1 MNLFRLIFPQDKAIS
16 KEVFTLAFPVII
28 SNLSRVMMSI
38 FDVAMVGRLGAEA
51 LAATG
56 MGAMLFWGAL
66 SLVLGIR
73 TAVQTVASR
82 RIGQK
87 LDTEAGTAFHN
98 GLIMA
103 TIYALPMSIAGWL
116 WAKDVI
122 PFFIDNQIATPL
134 AIDYASVIFLSLLFS
149 AYSFVFQGFFTGVEK
164 TKIHM
169 KVTITSNVINVYLNA
184 GLIYGSEGIRIFF
197 TETAP
202 SFSFLSH
209 LWQWTDFPALGVK
222 GAAISTLIASIWMS
236 IHYFSFLFSDQIKD
250 RFAVFSFSGNK
261 AMMNRQLRL
270 AAPQGLQE
278 AFIAVGWS
286 MFYKIVG
293 MIGLVELAT
302 TELLFTIM
310 HASFMPALG
319 VGQACSTLVSKYMGE
334 KKIDKSEASIKESV
348 RLAEYI
354 MGTMGLSFILIPEY
368 YLFLFTN
375 DPEIIRM
382 GVFGLRMI
390 GAVQFLDAIGF
401 TLWFALSGAGN
412 TLFPALVESVLT
424 WGVIVLGS
432 YVFGV
437 KMGFGF
443 KALWLLFPIYMGLFA
458 GIMVWKISK
467 GDWKEIEV

>member
-1 MNLFRLIFPQDKAIS
+1 VFQFVFPQDKAIS
-16 KEVFTLAFPVII
+16 KEVFKLAYPVIV
-28 SNLSRVMMSI
+28 SNLSRVLMSI

-56 MGAMLFWGAL
+56 MGAMMLWGAL

-82 RIGQK
+82 RLGQK
-87 LDTEAGTAFHN
+87 MDHEAGTAFHN
-98 GLIMA
+98 GLFMA
-103 TIYALPMSIAGWL
+103 TIYALPMSVAGWL
-116 WAKDVI
+116 WAKDII
-122 PFFIDNQIATPL
+122 PFFIDDVIATPL
-134 AIDYASVIFLSLLFS
+134 TVDYASIIFLSLLFS
-149 AYSFVFQGFFTGVEK
+149 AYSFVFQGFYTGVEK

-169 KVTITSNVINVYLNA
+169 SVTITSNVINVYLNA
-184 GLIYGSEGIRIFF
+184 GLIYGSEGVKSFF
-197 TETAP
+197 SETIPAL
-202 SFSFLSH
+202 SFLSN
-209 LWQWTDFPALGVK
+209 LWQWTSFPAMGVK
-222 GAAISTLIASIWMS
+222 GAAIATVVASLWMS
-236 IHYFSFLFSDQIKD
+236 VHYGAYLFSKQIKT
-250 RFAVFSFSGNK
+250 RFAVFSLSVNR

-278 AFIAVGWS
+278 MFIAVGWS

-293 MIGLVELAT
+293 MIGLIELAT

-334 KKIDKSEASIKESV
+334 KKIDKSEASIKESI

-354 MGTMGLSFILIPEY
+354 MGVMGLSFILFPKY
-368 YLFLFTN
+368 YLFIFTD
-375 DPEIIRM
+375 DPEIIRL

-401 TLWFALSGAGN
+401 VLWFALSGAGN
-412 TLFPALVESVLT
+412 TLFPAVVESCLT
-424 WGVIVLGS
+424 WGIIVLGS

-437 KMGFGF
+437 VLGMGF
-443 KALWLLFPIYMGLFA
+443 KAPWLLFPVYMGLFA
-458 GIMVWKISK
+458 GIMIWKIYQ
-467 GDWKEIEV
+467 GDWKKIEV